1 MIKRIVLYVFFG
13 LLFNPFLLYSQD
25 SIPKIKEITEE
36 ITEEII
42 EENTIKF
49 QEYFFKSLSEK
60 SIKNYQIAIQNLEE
74 CNAILPNDKAVF
86 FELSKNYLLLN
97 RTSEAL
103 QYINN
108 ALLLA
113 PSNFWMLKH
122 LVAIHKKDKNYQEAI
137 NTQLII
143 VDQKPKQRAE
153 LIYLYYLNDEYM
165 QALSLIDVFE
175 KEYGLTTRLKQL
187 KNKLVLRNKPQTV
200 ISTIDSLPK
209 LISDFELNSP
219 SFYTLKKILTLA
231 IKDNIPAYH
240 MYSNLA
246 IDLFPAQP
254 FSYLSKGRALQL
266 QGKHQEA
273 IDILEIGI
281 DFIIEN
287 SLLEVQFY
295 TILVSAYTRLSQPK
309 KALEYK
315 MKLQNIK
322 I

>member
-36 ITEEII
+36 IT

-143 VDQKPKQRAE
+143 VEQKPKQRAE

-175 KEYGLTTRLKQL
+175 KDYGLTTRLKQL

-209 LISDFELNSP
+209 LILDFKLNPP
-219 SFYTLKKILTLA
+219 SFNTLKKILTLA
-231 IKDNIPAYH
+231 IKDDIPAYH

-295 TILVSAYTRLSQPK
+295 TILISAYKRLNQPQ

-315 MKLQNIK
+315 MKLQNNK

>member
-1 MIKRIVLYVFFG
+1 
-13 LLFNPFLLYSQD
+13 
-25 SIPKIKEITEE
+25 
-36 ITEEII
+36 
-42 EENTIKF
+42 
-49 QEYFFKSLSEK
+49 
-60 SIKNYQIAIQNLEE
+60 
-74 CNAILPNDKAVF
+74 
-86 FELSKNYLLLN
+86 
-97 RTSEAL
+97 
-103 QYINN
+103 
-108 ALLLA
+108 
-113 PSNFWMLKH
+113 MLKH

-143 VDQKPKQRAE
+143 VEQKPKQRAE

-165 QALSLIDVFE
+165 QASSLIDVFE
-175 KEYGLTTRLKQL
+175 KDYGLTTRLKQL

-209 LISDFELNSP
+209 LISDFKLNPP
-219 SFYTLKKILTLA
+219 SFNTLKKILTLA
-231 IKDNIPAYH
+231 IKDDIPAYH

-295 TILVSAYTRLSQPK
+295 TILISAYKRLNQPQ

-315 MKLQNIK
+315 MKLQNNK

>member
-36 ITEEII
+36 IT

-143 VDQKPKQRAE
+143 VEQKPKQRAE

-187 KNKLVLRNKPQTV
+187 KNKLVLRNKPQTI

-295 TILVSAYTRLSQPK
+295 TILISAYTRLNQPK

>member
-25 SIPKIKEITEE
+25 SIPKTKEIT
-36 ITEEII
+36 

-143 VDQKPKQRAE
+143 VEQKPKQRAE

-175 KEYGLTTRLKQL
+175 KDYGLTTRLKQL

-209 LISDFELNSP
+209 LISDFKLNPP
-219 SFYTLKKILTLA
+219 SFNTLKKILTLA
-231 IKDNIPAYH
+231 IKDDIPAYH

-295 TILVSAYTRLSQPK
+295 TILISAYMRLNQPQ

-315 MKLQNIK
+315 MKLQNNK

>member
-36 ITEEII
+36 IT

-137 NTQLII
+137 KTQLII
-143 VDQKPKQRAE
+143 VKQKPKQRAE

-175 KEYGLTTRLKQL
+175 KDYGLTTRLKQL

-209 LISDFELNSP
+209 LISDFKLNPP
-219 SFYTLKKILTLA
+219 SFNTLKKILTLA
-231 IKDNIPAYH
+231 IKDDIPAYH

-295 TILVSAYTRLSQPK
+295 TILISAYTRLNQPK

>member
-36 ITEEII
+36 ITEE
-42 EENTIKF
+42 NTIKF

-74 CNAILPNDKAVF
+74 CNAIFPNDKAVF

-108 ALLLA
+108 ALRLA
-113 PSNFWMLKH
+113 PSNFWMHKH

-137 NTQLII
+137 KTQIII
-143 VDQKPKQRAE
+143 VKQKPKQRAE

-175 KEYGLTTRLKQL
+175 KDYGLTTRLKQL

-209 LISDFELNSP
+209 LISDFELNPP
-219 SFYTLKKILTLA
+219 SFNTLKKILTLA
-231 IKDNIPAYH
+231 IKDDIPAYH

-295 TILVSAYTRLSQPK
+295 TILISAYKRLNQPQ

-315 MKLQNIK
+315 MKLQNNK

>member
-25 SIPKIKEITEE
+25 SIPKIKE

-108 ALLLA
+108 ALRLA

-143 VDQKPKQRAE
+143 VEQKPKQRAE

-175 KEYGLTTRLKQL
+175 KDYGLTTRLKQL

-209 LISDFELNSP
+209 LISDFKLNPP
-219 SFYTLKKILTLA
+219 SFNTLKKILTLA
-231 IKDNIPAYH
+231 IKDDIPAYH

-295 TILVSAYTRLSQPK
+295 TILISAYKRLNQPQ

-315 MKLQNIK
+315 MKLQNNK

>member
-25 SIPKIKEITEE
+25 SIPKIKE

-175 KEYGLTTRLKQL
+175 KDYGLTTRLKQL

-209 LISDFELNSP
+209 LISDFKLNPP
-219 SFYTLKKILTLA
+219 SFNTLKKILTLA
-231 IKDNIPAYH
+231 IKDDIPAYH

-295 TILVSAYTRLSQPK
+295 TILISAYKRLNQPQ

-315 MKLQNIK
+315 MKLQNNK

>member
-25 SIPKIKEITEE
+25 SIPKIKE

-74 CNAILPNDKAVF
+74 CNAIFPNDKAVF

-143 VDQKPKQRAE
+143 VEQKPKQRAE

-187 KNKLVLRNKPQTV
+187 KNKLVLRNKPQTI

>member
-25 SIPKIKEITEE
+25 SIPKTKEIT
-36 ITEEII
+36 

-143 VDQKPKQRAE
+143 VEQKPKQRAE

-175 KEYGLTTRLKQL
+175 KDYGLTTRLKQL

-209 LISDFELNSP
+209 LISDFELNPP
-219 SFYTLKKILTLA
+219 SFNTLKKILTLA
-231 IKDNIPAYH
+231 IKDDIPAYH

-295 TILVSAYTRLSQPK
+295 TILISAYKRLNQPQ

-315 MKLQNIK
+315 MKLQNNK

>member
-36 ITEEII
+36 IT

-108 ALLLA
+108 ALRLA

-137 NTQLII
+137 KTQIII
-143 VDQKPKQRAE
+143 VKQKPKQRAE

-175 KEYGLTTRLKQL
+175 KDYGLTTRLKQL

-209 LISDFELNSP
+209 LI
-219 SFYTLKKILTLA
+219 
-231 IKDNIPAYH
+231 
-240 MYSNLA
+240 
-246 IDLFPAQP
+246 
-254 FSYLSKGRALQL
+254 
-266 QGKHQEA
+266 
-273 IDILEIGI
+273 
-281 DFIIEN
+281 
-287 SLLEVQFY
+287 
-295 TILVSAYTRLSQPK
+295 
-309 KALEYK
+309 
-315 MKLQNIK
+315 
-322 I
+322 

>member
-25 SIPKIKEITEE
+25 SIPKTKE

-143 VDQKPKQRAE
+143 VEQKPKQRAE

-175 KEYGLTTRLKQL
+175 KDYGLTTRLKQL

-209 LISDFELNSP
+209 LISDFKLNPP
-219 SFYTLKKILTLA
+219 SFNTLKKILTLA
-231 IKDNIPAYH
+231 IKDDIPAYH

-295 TILVSAYTRLSQPK
+295 TILISAYKRLNQPQ

-315 MKLQNIK
+315 MKLQNNK

>member
-25 SIPKIKEITEE
+25 SIPKTKEIT
-36 ITEEII
+36 

-74 CNAILPNDKAVF
+74 CNAIFPNDKAVF

-137 NTQLII
+137 KTQIII
-143 VDQKPKQRAE
+143 VKQKPKQRAE

-175 KEYGLTTRLKQL
+175 KDYGLTTRLKQL
-187 KNKLVLRNKPQTV
+187 KNKLVLRNKTQTV

-209 LISDFELNSP
+209 LISDFELNPP
-219 SFYTLKKILTLA
+219 SFNTLKKILTLA
-231 IKDNIPAYH
+231 IKDDIPAYH

-295 TILVSAYTRLSQPK
+295 TILISAYKRLNQPQ

-315 MKLQNIK
+315 MKLQNNK

>member
-25 SIPKIKEITEE
+25 SIPKIKE

-143 VDQKPKQRAE
+143 VEQKPKQRAE

-175 KEYGLTTRLKQL
+175 KDYGLTTRLKQL

-209 LISDFELNSP
+209 LISDFKLNP
-219 SFYTLKKILTLA
+219 HSFNTLKKILTLA

>member
-25 SIPKIKEITEE
+25 SIPKTKE

-74 CNAILPNDKAVF
+74 CNAIFPNDKAVF

-108 ALLLA
+108 ALRLA

-143 VDQKPKQRAE
+143 VEQKPKQRAE

-175 KEYGLTTRLKQL
+175 KDYGLTTRLKQL

-231 IKDNIPAYH
+231 IKDDIPAYH

-295 TILVSAYTRLSQPK
+295 TILISAYKRLNQPQ

-315 MKLQNIK
+315 MKLQNNK

>member
-36 ITEEII
+36 ITEE
-42 EENTIKF
+42 NTIKF

-74 CNAILPNDKAVF
+74 CNAIFPNDKAVF

-143 VDQKPKQRAE
+143 VEQKPKQRAE

-175 KEYGLTTRLKQL
+175 KDYGLTTRLKQL

-231 IKDNIPAYH
+231 IKDDIPAYH

-295 TILVSAYTRLSQPK
+295 TILISAYTRLNQPK

>member
-143 VDQKPKQRAE
+143 VEQKPKQRAE

-175 KEYGLTTRLKQL
+175 KDYGLTTRLKQL

-209 LISDFELNSP
+209 LISDFKLNPP
-219 SFYTLKKILTLA
+219 SFNTLKKILTLA
-231 IKDNIPAYH
+231 IKDDIPAYH

-295 TILVSAYTRLSQPK
+295 TILISAYKRLNQPQ

-315 MKLQNIK
+315 MKLQNNK

>member
-25 SIPKIKEITEE
+25 SIPQIKE

-74 CNAILPNDKAVF
+74 CNAIFPNDKAVF

-143 VDQKPKQRAE
+143 VEQKPKQRAE

-175 KEYGLTTRLKQL
+175 KDYGLTTRLKQL
-187 KNKLVLRNKPQTV
+187 KNKLVLRNKPQTI

-219 SFYTLKKILTLA
+219 SFYNLKKILTLA
-231 IKDNIPAYH
+231 IKDDIPAYH

-295 TILVSAYTRLSQPK
+295 TILISAYKRLNQPQ

-315 MKLQNIK
+315 MKLQNNK

>member
-36 ITEEII
+36 IT

-143 VDQKPKQRAE
+143 VEQKPKQRAE

-175 KEYGLTTRLKQL
+175 KDYGLTTRLKQL

-209 LISDFELNSP
+209 LISDFELNPP
-219 SFYTLKKILTLA
+219 SFNTLKKILTLA
-231 IKDNIPAYH
+231 IKDDIPAYH

-295 TILVSAYTRLSQPK
+295 TILISAYTRLNQPK

>member
-25 SIPKIKEITEE
+25 SIPKTKEIT
-36 ITEEII
+36 

-143 VDQKPKQRAE
+143 VEQKPKQRAE

-175 KEYGLTTRLKQL
+175 KDYGLTTRLKQL

-209 LISDFELNSP
+209 LISDFKLNPP
-219 SFYTLKKILTLA
+219 SFNTLKKILTLA
-231 IKDNIPAYH
+231 IKDDIPAYH

-295 TILVSAYTRLSQPK
+295 TILISAYKRLNQPQ

-315 MKLQNIK
+315 MKLQNNK

>member
-36 ITEEII
+36 IT

-103 QYINN
+103 QNINN

-143 VDQKPKQRAE
+143 VEQKPKQRAE

-175 KEYGLTTRLKQL
+175 KDYGLTTRLKQL
-187 KNKLVLRNKPQTV
+187 KNKFVLRNKPQTV

-209 LISDFELNSP
+209 LISDFKLNPP
-219 SFYTLKKILTLA
+219 SFNTLKKILTLA
-231 IKDNIPAYH
+231 IKDDIPAYH

-246 IDLFPAQP
+246 IDLFQAQP

-295 TILVSAYTRLSQPK
+295 TILISAYTRLNQPK